1 MKRAYEVVDVFTD
14 TIYEGNPLAVV
25 LDAEGLSDA
34 EMQRIAVEFNYSETT
49 FVMSPREPANSA
61 RVRIFTPSR
70 EVPFAGHPNIG
81 TAFVLAR
88 LRASRGEEVPDSLT
102 FEEQAGLVRMQ
113 LIVSG
118 GSVAGAEFRSPET
131 LSRRGQ
137 AAPAAVAAALSLAG
151 TDIRVDAHGPEVV
164 SVGLP
169 FLVVE
174 LASTEA
180 LRRARPERQA
190 FDEVLPLDGATAVY
204 CYVREDVSGAR
215 GTHAGI
221 RARMFTPRL
230 TEDPATGSATAA
242 LTALL
247 GELVGRDGEFAMR
260 FLQGVEMGR
269 PSLLLARAE
278 RESGRN
284 VSSHVGGHCVRVMGG
299 WLGNGGGP

>member
-1 MKRAYEVVDVFTD
+1 MKRRYETADVFTD
-14 TIYEGNPLAVV
+14 TLYEGNPVAVV

-49 FVMSPREPANSA
+49 FVMPPRDSANSA
-61 RVRIFTPSR
+61 WVRIFTPSR

-88 LRASRGEEVPDSLT
+88 LRASRGEGLPDSLT
-102 FEEQAGLVRMQ
+102 FEEKAGLVRMK
-113 LIVSG
+113 LLVEG
-118 GSVAGAEFRSPET
+118 DLVVGAEFMSPER

-137 AAPAAVAAALSLAG
+137 AAPAAVAAALSLAE
-151 TDIRVDAHGPEVV
+151 TDVRVDSHGPEVV

-174 LASTEA
+174 LASSEA
-180 LRRARPERQA
+180 LKRARPERPA
-190 FDEVLPLDGATAVY
+190 FDKVLPRDGATSIY
-204 CYVREDVSGAR
+204 SYVLEGSAGTQGAQ
-215 GTHAGI
+215 AGI
-221 RARMFTPRL
+221 RARMFTPRM

-242 LTALL
+242 VTALL
-247 GELVGRDGEFAMR
+247 GELVGEDGEFAMR

-278 RESGRN
+278 SEQGRN
-284 VSSHVGGHCVRVMGG
+284 VRSHVGGHCVCVMDG
-299 WLGNGGGP
+299 WLGQGGGP